1 MQSMERRRDH
11 SLEWNLAVQTMKG
24 SKNMERVYKTMRNTG
39 AGCIA
44 VGIIIAVTGL
54 AVGIISIVNGA
65 LLFKSANPRLNFNR
79 RAVMIRHY
87 HPAPEGRMGT
97 VYTVSLPSGLLY
109 DFFSESFGR
118 TETDREYAYNLVPF

>member
-1 MQSMERRRDH
+1 MTIR
-11 SLEWNLAVQTMKG
+11 LEWNLAVQTMKG

-65 LLFKSANPRLNFNR
+65 LLLERKSEIEF
-79 RAVMIRHY
+79 
-87 HPAPEGRMGT
+87 
-97 VYTVSLPSGLLY
+97 
-109 DFFSESFGR
+109 
-118 TETDREYAYNLVPF
+118 